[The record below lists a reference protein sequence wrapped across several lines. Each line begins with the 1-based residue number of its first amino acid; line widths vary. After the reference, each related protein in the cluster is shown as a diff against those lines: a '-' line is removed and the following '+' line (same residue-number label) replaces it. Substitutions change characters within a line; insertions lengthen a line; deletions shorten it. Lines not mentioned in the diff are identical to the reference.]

1 MSLTTLMGEYET
13 LVGLS
18 SYGCDIALLV
28 LVVTKLPRNIDKS
41 LAVVKGAF
49 FSVAPLLPKSTKS
62 TFKIHIKLGFFTFQN
77 DRSIKREG
85 FIKTRQMLH
94 TYIYMYVR
102 VSE

>member
-18 SYGCDIALLV
+18 SYDCDIALLV
-28 LVVTKLPRNIDKS
+28 LVVTKLPRNIGKS

-62 TFKIHIKLGFFTFQN
+62 TFKIHI
-77 DRSIKREG
+77 
-85 FIKTRQMLH
+85 
-94 TYIYMYVR
+94 
-102 VSE
+102 